1 MTYRS
6 RPDIYSFWTR
16 VVRITLNYPRPP
28 PLNLNLRIVILNLSV
43 LFLCHLAMVVEVDL
57 EMLGEVEVKRR
68 SGSLTVMMKT
78 LNLMTVNQWKTLI
91 SFHKD
96 MILKLAKVWLV
107 DLCHCY
113 DVGLIWRYF
122 GVHYCVI
129 VCSAVCLCVHT
140 NLSLSTVCCVSS
152 KTLDMLLHLDLI
164 VVSSL
169 CVLFCSDA
177 WWCILL

>member
-1 MTYRS
+1 MTFRS

-16 VVRITLNYPRPP
+16 VVRITLNYPPPP

-57 EMLGEVEVKRR
+57 EMLGGVEVKRR

-113 DVGLIWRYF
+113 DVGLI
-122 GVHYCVI
+122 
-129 VCSAVCLCVHT
+129 
-140 NLSLSTVCCVSS
+140 
-152 KTLDMLLHLDLI
+152 
-164 VVSSL
+164 
-169 CVLFCSDA
+169 
-177 WWCILL
+177 

>member
-1 MTYRS
+1 MTFRS
-6 RPDIYSFWTR
+6 RLDIYSFWMR
-16 VVRITLNYPRPP
+16 VVRITLNSPRP
-28 PLNLNLRIVILNLSV
+28 PLNLNLRIVILNLNV
-43 LFLCHLAMVVEVDL
+43 PFLCHLAILVEVDL
-57 EMLGEVEVKRR
+57 KMLGEVEVKRR

-91 SFHKD
+91 FFHKD

-113 DVGLIWRYF
+113 ELGLIWRYF
-122 GVHYCVI
+122 GVYYCVM
-129 VCSAVCLCVHT
+129 VCTAVFLCVHT
-140 NLSLSTVCCVSS
+140 NLSLSIVGSVSS

-169 CVLFCSDA
+169 CVLICSDA
-177 WWCILL
+177 